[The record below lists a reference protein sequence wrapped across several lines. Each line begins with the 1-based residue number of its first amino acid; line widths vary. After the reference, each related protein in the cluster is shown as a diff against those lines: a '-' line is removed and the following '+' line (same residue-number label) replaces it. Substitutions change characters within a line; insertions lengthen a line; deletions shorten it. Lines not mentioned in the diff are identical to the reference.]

1 MKIFR
6 FIPILALLIILSD
19 HDINAQCKAFA
30 KQTCIPALESFTH
43 DGNYHAATLV
53 AGEEAELYKTFYSG
67 MEYRLAVCGDE
78 NLPPV
83 EFRVLDANRNVLYSN
98 KESNY
103 SKTWDF
109 KLEAS
114 QQLKIVVRVTSAG
127 SQAVTPPSGCVA
139 IMFGFKLK
147 Q

>member
-1 MKIFR
+1 MKISR
-6 FIPILALLIILSD
+6 FIPVFILLFISYGQG
-19 HDINAQCKAFA
+19 INAQCKAFA
-30 KQTCIPALESFTH
+30 RQTCLPKLESYTH
-43 DGNYHAATLV
+43 DGNYHAATLI

-78 NLPPV
+78 SLPPV
-83 EFRVLDANRNVLYSN
+83 EFRVLDANKNVLYSN

-103 SKTWDF
+103 SNSWDF
-109 KLEAS
+109 KLESS
-114 QQLKIVVRVTSAG
+114 QQLKIVIKVTSP
-127 SQAVTPPSGCVA
+127 QKVETNPPSGCVA